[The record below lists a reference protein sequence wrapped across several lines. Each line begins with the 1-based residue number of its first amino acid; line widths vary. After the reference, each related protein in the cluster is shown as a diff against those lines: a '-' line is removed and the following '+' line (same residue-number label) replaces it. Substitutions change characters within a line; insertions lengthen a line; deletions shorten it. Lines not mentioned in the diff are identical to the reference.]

1 MLNVLMVSGH
11 ESSAL
16 PEQQHHSTGCIRP
29 EAELCIH
36 QSIHERMAR
45 LVKVYNLKG
54 QATCTR
60 NRLAWGMSCT
70 ALDRAQPHAVHLLI
84 DNLMPT
90 GDLQSGFGSSFS
102 QAAAN
107 GGYYLRFTSSALL
120 TLGSCRGDS
129 QPLVCLKAR
138 LLSAA
143 VRDELL

>member
-90 GDLQSGFGSSFS
+90 GDLQSGFGK
-102 QAAAN
+102 
-107 GGYYLRFTSSALL
+107 LLL
-120 TLGSCRGDS
+120 TGCRQWWVLPPFYIQCLVDS
-129 QPLVCLKAR
+129 GKLQR
-138 LLSAA
+138 G
-143 VRDELL
+143 